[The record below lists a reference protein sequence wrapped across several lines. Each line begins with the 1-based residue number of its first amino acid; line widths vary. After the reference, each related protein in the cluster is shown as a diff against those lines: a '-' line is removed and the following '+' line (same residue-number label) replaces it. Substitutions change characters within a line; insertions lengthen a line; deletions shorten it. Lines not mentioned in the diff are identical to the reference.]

1 MNMPNDLLYQFAKV
15 VSSKPSSGSETTL
28 FGVITEYNGLKY
40 VKLDGSDLL
49 TPISSTT
56 NIESGERVTVMIKD
70 HSAIVTGNITSPAA
84 RTEDVENLKDEIAT
98 LLRIE
103 SSRGTVFK
111 NDTVSTILS
120 VVIYHGKQRITDS
133 TTMKSVFGDG
143 AYLQWK
149 WQRLDDETF
158 GVISASDSRFGK
170 DGFIFSL
177 SPEDVNTKVT
187 FMCELII

>member
-149 WQRLDDETF
+149 WLRVDDDTF
-158 GVISASDSRFGK
+158 GIISSSDSRFGK